1 MPIQTL
7 LISAGLVLLMELGDK
22 TMLTTMCLSAQ
33 YRRPGLV
40 LLATMLALAA
50 SSIIAVIIGSILS
63 ATLPIEIITYVSGI
77 LFIGLGI
84 YTLAKT
90 NSEEP
95 DTCDNPGT
103 LFGMFSLVLLSELGD
118 KSQITILALAADS
131 SFAIMVFIGAIIGFL
146 IVNSLGALAG
156 NRVAARIRSGTNST
170 QNCEACCWSGFHTI
184 WCAHSLWHSLNVTV
198 YDDEA
203 FYEQFD
209 LIEFELEG
217 EDTIES

>member
-40 LLATMLALAA
+40 LLATMLALAT
-50 SSIIAVIIGSILS
+50 SSVIAVIIGSILS

-84 YTLAKT
+84 YTLAKA

-95 DTCDNPGT
+95 DTCDNRGT

-131 SFAIMVFIGAIIGFL
+131 SFAIMVFIGSIIGFL

-156 NRVAARIRSGTNST
+156 DRVAARIPLKIVRRVVGLVFILFG
-170 QNCEACCWSGFHTI
+170 A
-184 WCAHSLWHSLNVTV
+184 
-198 YDDEA
+198 
-203 FYEQFD
+203 
-209 LIEFELEG
+209 LIVLG
-217 EDTIES
+217 IL